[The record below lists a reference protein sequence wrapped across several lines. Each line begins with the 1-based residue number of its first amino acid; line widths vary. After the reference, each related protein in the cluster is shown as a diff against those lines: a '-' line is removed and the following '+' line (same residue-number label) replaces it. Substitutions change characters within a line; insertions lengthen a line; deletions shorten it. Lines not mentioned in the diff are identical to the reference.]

1 VYQLLEDDTERP
13 IAKICQFSIFG
24 GISYVNQPC
33 TQLFLIFPITAH
45 LTGEITAMGLAP
57 ATAYVETVSKTET
70 LALTS
75 DLIPRLPETARE
87 AICALAKLR
96 KAFFSPKE

>member
-1 VYQLLEDDTERP
+1 MLINRVPSSFLSSPSLLTS
-13 IAKICQFSIFG
+13 Q
-24 GISYVNQPC
+24 
-33 TQLFLIFPITAH
+33 
-45 LTGEITAMGLAP
+45 GEITAMGLAP

>member
-1 VYQLLEDDTERP
+1 MYQLLEDDTERP